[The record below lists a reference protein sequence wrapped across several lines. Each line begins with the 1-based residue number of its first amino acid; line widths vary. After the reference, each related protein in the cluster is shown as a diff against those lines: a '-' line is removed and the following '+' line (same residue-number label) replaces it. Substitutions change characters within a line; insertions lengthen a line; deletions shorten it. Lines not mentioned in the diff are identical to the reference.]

1 MNANVFSE
9 DYNPDKDGYITVTTE
24 KGVNDIAAK
33 VFPGENVTRFK
44 EIVDLN
50 PDEYGEGYFGEAKL
64 NLDKNPKPKAK
75 RIKIP
80 GEREILKFAR
90 PLFDKT
96 STKISGV
103 KNLLVKLDSIP
114 ALRGFSREA
123 IESLTTATSD
133 LYSPS
138 LLSDTADIYEDQE
151 LPRLIPWLLSGKQ

>member
-1 MNANVFSE
+1 MNADVFSQ
-9 DYNPDKDGYITVTTE
+9 DYNPDEDGYITVTTE
-24 KGVNDIAAK
+24 KGVNDIAAN

-50 PDEYGEGYFGEAKL
+50 PDEYGEDYFGKAELKL
-64 NLDKNPKPKAK
+64 DQKPK

-80 GEREILKFAR
+80 FEREILKFAR

-96 STKISGV
+96 STKISGA
-103 KNLLVKLDSIP
+103 KDLLVKLDSIP

-138 LLSDTADIYEDQE
+138 LLSDTAGIYEDQE